1 MTGDVIVKNGVDGQE
16 ERVDREHPEDRPA
29 ATTGE
34 RAPRYHRNQYILSG
48 FAMRSWTRRRLSVVL
63 GLALLAGFALLL
75 VGESFFHT
83 DDGCPVETHCLTC
96 KWAAGSIAIV
106 TPDLTPTLAL
116 ESHGIVAPAS
126 AGTYVQAPSGHTA
139 SRGPP
144 QA

>member
-1 MTGDVIVKNGVDGQE
+1 M
-16 ERVDREHPEDRPA
+16 
-29 ATTGE
+29 
-34 RAPRYHRNQYILSG
+34 
-48 FAMRSWTRRRLSVVL
+48 SWTRRPLAIFL
-63 GLALLAGFALLL
+63 ALALLAGLGVLL

-116 ESHGIVAPAS
+116 EPYGEILAPPTIACR
-126 AGTYVQAPSGHTA
+126 QAPSGHAA

-144 QA
+144 PA

>member
-1 MTGDVIVKNGVDGQE
+1 MSL
-16 ERVDREHPEDRPA
+16 
-29 ATTGE
+29 
-34 RAPRYHRNQYILSG
+34 RAR
-48 FAMRSWTRRRLSVVL
+48 RSRSVL
-63 GLALLAGFALLL
+63 LALALLAGFGLLL

-96 KWAAGSIAIV
+96 KWAAGSIAVV

-116 ESHGIVAPAS
+116 EPYGEIPALAGIAS
-126 AGTYVQAPSGHTA
+126 LQAPSGHAA

>member
-1 MTGDVIVKNGVDGQE
+1 M
-16 ERVDREHPEDRPA
+16 
-29 ATTGE
+29 
-34 RAPRYHRNQYILSG
+34 S
-48 FAMRSWTRRRLSVVL
+48 SWTRRPLSAFL
-63 GLALLAGFALLL
+63 ALALLAGLGVLL

-116 ESHGIVAPAS
+116 EPYGEIVAPPAIAS
-126 AGTYVQAPSGHTA
+126 LQAPSGHAA

>member
-1 MTGDVIVKNGVDGQE
+1 MSL
-16 ERVDREHPEDRPA
+16 R
-29 ATTGE
+29 
-34 RAPRYHRNQYILSG
+34 
-48 FAMRSWTRRRLSVVL
+48 TRRSRSLL
-63 GLALLAGFALLL
+63 LALALLAGFGLLL

-116 ESHGIVAPAS
+116 EPYGKIPAS
-126 AGTYVQAPSGHTA
+126 ADIVCLQAPSGHAA